1 MARARQQCTHLGMVK
16 AAAPSGDG
24 CQECLAMGDTWVH
37 LRLCRTCGH
46 VGCCDDSKNRHARK
60 HFQKSKHAII
70 SSFEPGDGKVLAQ
83 AVRGRRRGHAE
94 RRGRLAGPA
103 SGTDRA

>member
-1 MARARQQCTHLGMVK
+1 MRRLRPEA
-16 AAAPSGDG
+16 
-24 CQECLAMGDTWVH
+24 
-37 LRLCRTCGH
+37 LRLNKNIYQDNILLVDTYISIRYAYGH
-46 VGCCDDSKNRHARK
+46 SCEGGPMRL
-60 HFQKSKHAII
+60 

-94 RRGRLAGPA
+94 RRGRLSGPA

>member
-1 MARARQQCTHLGMVK
+1 MARKRQPCAHLDQVK
-16 AAAPSGDG
+16 PVTPGSQG

-60 HFQKSKHAII
+60 HFVHVDHPII
-70 SSFEPGDGKVLAQ
+70 SSFEPGEDWSWCFIDEIEVFLK
-83 AVRGRRRGHAE
+83 
-94 RRGRLAGPA
+94 
-103 SGTDRA
+103 